1 MGDEATIQK
10 SLLEQIL
17 DDMLAR
23 VERREEFDVL
33 SIEKLKQLA
42 QSGDLTKPKQV
53 AAAIKLASEEQHES
67 A

>member
-1 MGDEATIQK
+1 MGDEATIQE

-23 VERREEFDVL
+23 VGEGEEFDAIT
-33 SIEKLKQLA
+33 IEKLKQIA
-42 QSGDLTKPKQV
+42 QSGDLTKPRLV
-53 AAAIKLASEEQHES
+53 VAAIKLVSEEQHES

>member
-23 VERREEFDVL
+23 VGEREEFDPIT
-33 SIEKLKQLA
+33 IEKLKQLA
-42 QSGDLTKPKQV
+42 QSGDLAKPRLV